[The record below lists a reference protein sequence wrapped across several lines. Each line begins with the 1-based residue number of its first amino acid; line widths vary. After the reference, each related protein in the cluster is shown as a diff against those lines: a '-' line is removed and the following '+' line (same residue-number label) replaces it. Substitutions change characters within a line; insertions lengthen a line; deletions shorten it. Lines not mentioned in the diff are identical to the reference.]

1 MFTKKFYSFLAR
13 YLDRLGVNCVYLLR
27 AHTPQLVRGGGRR
40 AGGAYLVGIV
50 PSFTTTR
57 PARTTESSHLT
68 KDGLDVGLAIK
79 KHFGR
84 PKTPDFVLIL
94 LSVPVQYNTVP
105 PQPIEMG

>member
-1 MFTKKFYSFLAR
+1 M
-13 YLDRLGVNCVYLLR
+13 
-27 AHTPQLVRGGGRR
+27 RGGGRR
-40 AGGAYLVGIV
+40 AGGAYLVEIV

-57 PARTTESSHLT
+57 AARTTESSHLT

-94 LSVPVQYNTVP
+94 PSVPVQHNVVPPLFLATLAAP
-105 PQPIEMG
+105 PQPCGSHAIAPRLAKTMYKRRALLR